1 MQTITSSARRTLK
14 YARIYLFLALTL
26 GYLTTQGQ
34 PIDIQGHRGARGLM
48 PENTIPAFIKAL
60 EIGVTTLEL
69 DVVISQDQEVV
80 VSHEPYLSHLI
91 CKAPDGSPISEDQ
104 EQEYNL
110 YQMPY
115 ATIRQSD
122 CGSLPHPRFPEQKK
136 MVAHKPLLRQVIEA
150 AEQYVATHA
159 LPPVQYNIEIKSTE
173 SGDSIFHP
181 VPTVF
186 AALVLAVIDEKE
198 VADRV
203 TIQSFDVRALQ
214 ATHELRPNMR
224 LALLVENTDSP
235 QKNIARLGFTPQ
247 IYSPYFKLVDEK
259 LIDFA
264 KTQRMQVIPW
274 TVNEPEDIKAM
285 LDLGADGIISDY
297 PDRAVQISRVR
308 VSRD

>member
-1 MQTITSSARRTLK
+1 MKCAST
-14 YARIYLFLALTL
+14 YLFLILTL
-26 GYLTTQGQ
+26 GYVTTQGQ
-34 PIDIQGHRGARGLM
+34 SIDIQGHRGARGLM

-60 EIGVTTLEL
+60 EVGVTTLEL

-91 CKAPDGSPISEDQ
+91 CTAPDGNPISENQ
-104 EQEYNL
+104 EQKYNL

-122 CGSLPHPRFPEQKK
+122 CGSLPHPRFPDQKK
-136 MVAHKPLLRQVIEA
+136 MVAHKPLLREVIEA
-150 AEQYVATHA
+150 AEQYVATHT

-181 VPTVF
+181 VPAVF

-247 IYSPYFKLVDEK
+247 IYSPYFKLVNEE

-274 TVNEPEDIKAM
+274 TVNEPENIKAM
-285 LDLGADGIISDY
+285 LNLGVDGIISDY
-297 PDRAVQISRVR
+297 PDRAVRISRAVR